1 MIDDGI
7 AVHYNDLKRGTPV
20 YGSDEVVAGKV
31 VRVMDLPREGILDG
45 IVIEGADGRIHFI
58 DAPEV
63 KRTAEKAVTLT
74 ITAAEAEA
82 LDPPREGAI
91 DSIKDNVRGK
101 LFGR

>member
-7 AVHYNDLKRGTPV
+7 AVHYNDLKMGTPV

-31 VRVMDLPREGILDG
+31 VRVMDLAREAMLDG
-45 IVIEGADGRIHFI
+45 IVVEGSDGRIHFV

-74 ITAAEAEA
+74 IPAAEVEA
-82 LDPPREGAI
+82 LDPPRGSAL
-91 DSIKDNVRGK
+91 DSVKDNVRGK

>member
-7 AVHYNDLKRGTPV
+7 AVHYNDLKMGTPV

-31 VRVMDLPREGILDG
+31 VRVMDLAREAMLDG
-45 IVIEGADGRIHFI
+45 IVVEGSDGRIHFV

-74 ITAAEAEA
+74 IPAAEVEA
-82 LDPPREGAI
+82 LDPPRGSEL
-91 DSIKDNVRGK
+91 DSVKDNVRGK